1 MLLLKTKSDTKLWHV
16 KVCNEIKLFK
26 VMSLLILNQPYP
38 SKYYTCDGVICS
50 LKGVEHVKR
59 AALF

>member
-38 SKYYTCDGVICS
+38 SKYYTCDGGNMFSQGSGTC
-50 LKGVEHVKR
+50 
-59 AALF
+59 